1 MAGNYGLSKIF
12 GVQKAKEIHTRI
24 HFHKTIDLTHPRK
37 LNEKI
42 LWTEYNTD
50 GQMRTRLTDKY
61 EVRKFVEQ
69 KGYKETLVP
78 LLGVYDKAEEIP
90 FDELVDRMVKND
102 MELVQREIRIAAL

>member
-24 HFHKTIDLTHPRK
+24 HFHKTINLTHPRK

-50 GQMRTRLTDKY
+50 GQMRTRLTDK
-61 EVRKFVEQ
+61 
-69 KGYKETLVP
+69 
-78 LLGVYDKAEEIP
+78 
-90 FDELVDRMVKND
+90 
-102 MELVQREIRIAAL
+102 